1 MRLPGRLLTYDSFE
15 YLFSFLSLQCFI
27 RHSSELLC
35 WRVFQYLKEPISSLR
50 FSLLHRRNSFCSFR
64 CGECRRSWIG
74 RLSLEWWWNHRL
86 FRWNCVFLSQCRRA
100 FSVCGSLFAN
110 LDKTHD
116 CGASNIQT
124 FRFQS
129 ALDFGGSQEIVNQ
142 SRIWSVNGI
151 RQLLNAPGCILA
163 AFVWFIMSP
172 SLFIL
177 NSCVI

>member
-1 MRLPGRLLTYDSFE
+1 MRLAGRLLTYDSFE

-64 CGECRRSWIG
+64 CGEYRRSWTG
-74 RLSLEWWWNHRL
+74 ELSLRCWWDHRM
-86 FRWNCVFLSQCRRA
+86 FRWHCVFLSQCRRA
-100 FSVCGSLFAN
+100 FPLCGSLFA
-110 LDKTHD
+110 DFDETHD
-116 CGASNIQT
+116 CGSSNIQG

-129 ALDFGGSQEIVNQ
+129 ALDFGGSQEIVIPPIQ
-142 SRIWSVNGI
+142 IWSVNGI

-163 AFVWFIMSP
+163 AFVWFIWVSP
-172 SLFIL
+172 YSFLIRA
-177 NSCVI
+177 

>member
-1 MRLPGRLLTYDSFE
+1 MRLAGRLLTYDSFE

-35 WRVFQYLKEPISSLR
+35 WRVFQYLKEPISSPR
-50 FSLLHRRNSFCSFR
+50 FSLLHRRNSLGRFR

-100 FSVCGSLFAN
+100 FPLCGSLFAN
-110 LDKTHD
+110 LDETHD
-116 CGASNIQT
+116 CGSSNIQT

-129 ALDFGGSQEIVNQ
+129 ALDFGGSQEIVIPPLQNLIRERNQ
-142 SRIWSVNGI
+142 AASECSGVHSRGSHLIHYES
-151 RQLLNAPGCILA
+151 LLIH
-163 AFVWFIMSP
+163 S
-172 SLFIL
+172 
-177 NSCVI
+177 